1 LLVPASLVLASIF
14 LRSSDT
20 ETSTASFGMA
30 HYFPLYARYWFFPF
44 FFALGDV
51 NCMLA
56 RYGLI
61 IIIPFKWFLQMTVK
75 RCLLWF
81 QA

>member
-1 LLVPASLVLASIF
+1 
-14 LRSSDT
+14 
-20 ETSTASFGMA
+20 MA